1 MLRNELEVKNEY
13 DMIKKMRCCV
23 KWGKDMICKKCGQE
37 LGEDVRVC
45 PICKTLQEATG
56 VSDKEDQDNE
66 TYKLGNTATRSSKLE
81 SERNP
86 HTITNLDCVRSTKVS
101 QTYPYTPR
109 SRVTAGLLQIFLGGF
124 GVGRFYLGYTGIAL
138 GQLFTFPIFFL
149 GGIWGFIDGILILCG
164 QVTHDANGVPIQ

>member
-1 MLRNELEVKNEY
+1 
-13 DMIKKMRCCV
+13 
-23 KWGKDMICKKCGQE
+23 MICKKCGQE

-45 PICKTLQEATG
+45 PICKAVQETTG
-56 VSDKEDQDNE
+56 IKDRGYQANEIREPEDIM
-66 TYKLGNTATRSSKLE
+66 TRNSQLE
-81 SERNP
+81 SERN
-86 HTITNLDCVRSTKVS
+86 TYNIINLDHVRSVKAR
-101 QTYPYTPR
+101 QTYPYSPR